1 MLTVQIAP
9 RNWFTNLVPRETRM
23 KKYAQIVGTKI
34 EVFIFANAVIAREL
48 KKRRGKGGE
57 KNKKKERRKPS
68 KLA

>member
-1 MLTVQIAP
+1 
-9 RNWFTNLVPRETRM
+9 M